1 MDEEGY
7 LYLGDRMGD
16 MILAGGANVY
26 PAEVEAALAEHPA
39 VRSCC
44 VIGLPD
50 EDKGNRIHAIV
61 EADADAV
68 SEADLIAFVGERLAR
83 YKLPRTVELVEEAL
97 RDDAGKIRR
106 SELRRQRLQAPR
118 S

>member
-1 MDEEGY
+1 M
-7 LYLGDRMGD
+7 
-16 MILAGGANVY
+16 
-26 PAEVEAALAEHPA
+26 
-39 VRSCC
+39 
-44 VIGLPD
+44 
-50 EDKGNRIHAIV
+50 